1 MYTLCIGG
9 VAKLSGTLGIGI
21 DFTDSYDL
29 VSLSITEVDNG
40 YTIEWESPDPGQ
52 TVTDCYDLQ
61 TGLF

>member
-1 MYTLCIGG
+1 M
-9 VAKLSGTLGIGI
+9 AKLSGTLGIGI

-29 VSLSITEVDNG
+29 VSLSITEVDYG

-61 TGLF
+61 TGWF

>member
-1 MYTLCIGG
+1 

-29 VSLSITEVDNG
+29 VSLSITEVDYG